1 MSDRSPEDC
10 IARVVWAAHILSY
23 LTNDR
28 KHEEL
33 LDVNKNVKHDVNTD
47 ESDEC
52 EMDYESD
59 KTVILSDPRESVRQ
73 KFLDCIAQLLSPYK
87 GWDGVTATALRE
99 GEDRVEV
106 DVARNDGFLSDS
118 QAAVCCR
125 MLEEH
130 LASNSEG
137 RRQILVSF
145 LSI

>member
-1 MSDRSPEDC
+1 MSDRSPEEC

-33 LDVNKNVKHDVNTD
+33 LDVNIHVKHDVNTD

-59 KTVILSDPRESVRQ
+59 KTVILSGPRESVRQ
-73 KFLDCIAQLLSPYK
+73 KFLDCIAQLLSPCK

-99 GEDRVEV
+99 EEDKVEV
-106 DVARNDGFLSDS
+106 DVARNDGFLSDN

-125 MLEEH
+125 ILEEY
-130 LASNSEG
+130 LAGNSEG

-145 LSI
+145 LGI

>member
-1 MSDRSPEDC
+1 MSDRSPEEC

-33 LDVNKNVKHDVNTD
+33 LDVNIHVKHDVNTD

-59 KTVILSDPRESVRQ
+59 KT
-73 KFLDCIAQLLSPYK
+73 LLSPCK

-99 GEDRVEV
+99 EEDKVEV
-106 DVARNDGFLSDS
+106 DVARNDGFLSDN
-118 QAAVCCR
+118 QAA
-125 MLEEH
+125 
-130 LASNSEG
+130 
-137 RRQILVSF
+137 
-145 LSI
+145 